1 LSTTDPDRP
10 GDRPAPAEPTER
22 GSPADPDAPEV
33 LPEEPVTLL
42 EVGRI
47 AKPHGLAG
55 QVVVDLVTNRTE
67 RLDPGTV
74 LTTSSGLQLLVEA
87 SQPFLKRWIVNFSG
101 VTDRRGAERLR
112 GQSLL
117 AEPVDDPDALWVHE
131 LVGSDVEDKDGR
143 SLGKVVA
150 ILANPASDLLELE
163 GGGLIPLVF
172 VVDQGAGRVVV
183 DIPEGL
189 IE

>member
-10 GDRPAPAEPTER
+10 GGRPAPAEPTER
-22 GSPADPDAPEV
+22 DSPLEQDAPGI
-33 LPEEPVTLL
+33 LPERPATLL

-74 LTTSSGLQLLVEA
+74 LTTSSGLDLLVEA
-87 SQPFLKRWIVNFSG
+87 SQPFVKRWIVTFSG

-131 LVGSDVEDKDGR
+131 LVGSDVEDQDGR
-143 SLGKVVA
+143 PLGKVVA

-172 VVDQGAGRVVV
+172 VVDHSAGRVVV

>member
-1 LSTTDPDRP
+1 MGTELPSPS
-10 GDRPAPAEPTER
+10 GDETASAGNRPA
-22 GSPADPDAPEV
+22 
-33 LPEEPVTLL
+33 LL

-74 LTTSSGLQLLVEA
+74 LTTSSGFELVVEA
-87 SQPFLKRWIVNFSG
+87 SQPFVKRWIVTFRG
-101 VTDRRGAERLR
+101 VADRKASERLR
-112 GQSLL
+112 GLGLL
-117 AEPVDDPDALWVHE
+117 AEPVEDPDALWVDE
-131 LVGSDVEDKDGR
+131 LVGSIAIDLDGR
-143 SLGKVVA
+143 QLGEVVA

-163 GGGLIPLVF
+163 DGGLIPLVF
-172 VVDQGAGRVVV
+172 LVEHSSGRVVV

-189 IE
+189 LE